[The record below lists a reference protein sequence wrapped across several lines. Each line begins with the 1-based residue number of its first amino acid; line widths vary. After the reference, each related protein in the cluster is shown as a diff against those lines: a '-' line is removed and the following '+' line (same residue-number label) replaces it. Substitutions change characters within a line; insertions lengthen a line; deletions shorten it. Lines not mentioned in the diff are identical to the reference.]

1 MRTIRK
7 IIKFNDDE
15 WQAVCKRAEFLNLRT
30 GTYIRRIAVREVLKV
45 FDMKKF
51 NRVLM
56 SFFRIGNLLE
66 QILKVSKQ
74 EHLPYA
80 DEIQKLLEEVN
91 SCEKTLKKYLS
102 ELKPER
108 LL

>member
-1 MRTIRK
+1 MKSIRK

-15 WQAVCKRAEFLNLRT
+15 WQIVCKRAEFLNLRT

-45 FDMKKF
+45 LDMKKL

-56 SFFRIGNLLE
+56 SFYRIDNLIE
-66 QILKVSKQ
+66 QILRVAKRENSQ
-74 EHLPYA
+74 YTE
-80 DEIQKLLEEVN
+80 EIQKFLDVVNGYEEP
-91 SCEKTLKKYLS
+91 LKKYLS

>member
-15 WQAVCKRAEFLNLRT
+15 WQVVCKRAEFLNLRT

-45 FDMKKF
+45 VDMKKF
-51 NRVLM
+51 NRVLT
-56 SFFRIGNLLE
+56 SFFRIGCLLE
-66 QILKVSKQ
+66 QILRVAKRENSQ
-74 EHLPYA
+74 YTE
-80 DEIQKLLEEVN
+80 EIQKLLEEVN
-91 SCEKTLKKYLS
+91 SCEEPLKKYLS

>member
-1 MRTIRK
+1 MKNIRK
-7 IIKFNDDE
+7 IIKFSEDE
-15 WQAVCKRAEFLNLRT
+15 WQAVCKRAKFLNLRT

-51 NRVLM
+51 NLVLM

-66 QILKVSKQ
+66 QILRVAMR
-74 EHLPYA
+74 EHSQYTE
-80 DEIQKLLEEVN
+80 EIQKLLEEVN
-91 SCEKTLKKYLS
+91 SCEEPLKKYLS

>member
-1 MRTIRK
+1 MKNIRK
-7 IIKFNDDE
+7 IIKFNDNE
-15 WQAVCKRAEFLNLRT
+15 WQTVCKRAEFLNLRT

-45 FDMKKF
+45 FDMKKL

-56 SFFRIGNLLE
+56 SFFRIENLLE
-66 QILKVSKQ
+66 QILRVAMR
-74 EHLPYA
+74 EHSQYTE
-80 DEIQKLLEEVN
+80 EIQKLLDVVN
-91 SCEKTLKKYLS
+91 EYEKPLKKYLS

>member
-1 MRTIRK
+1 MKNIRK

-15 WQAVCKRAEFLNLRT
+15 WQSVCKRAEFLNLRT

-45 FDMKKF
+45 VDMKKF
-51 NRVLM
+51 NLVLM

-66 QILKVSKQ
+66 QILRVAKR
-74 EHLPYA
+74 EHSQYTE
-80 DEIQKLLEEVN
+80 EIQKLLEEVN
-91 SCEKTLKKYLS
+91 RCEEPLKKYLS

>member
-30 GTYIRRIAVREVLKV
+30 GTYIRRIAVQEIIKKY
-45 FDMKKF
+45 DMKKF
-51 NRVLM
+51 NHVLV
-56 SFFRIGNLLE
+56 SFHRIGNLLE
-66 QILKVSKQ
+66 QILRVAMR
-74 EHLPYA
+74 EHSQYTE
-80 DEIQKLLEEVN
+80 EIQKLLEELN
-91 SCEKTLKKYLS
+91 SCEEPLKKYLS

>member
-1 MRTIRK
+1 MKNIRK
-7 IIKFNDDE
+7 IIKFNEDE
-15 WQAVCKRAEFLNLRT
+15 WQTVCKRAKFLNLRA
-30 GTYIRRIAVREVLKV
+30 GAYIRIIAVQEVLKV

-66 QILKVSKQ
+66 QILRVAMR
-74 EHLPYA
+74 EHSQYT
-80 DEIQKLLEEVN
+80 DELQKLLEMVN
-91 SCEKTLKKYLS
+91 SYDEPFEKYLS
-102 ELKPER
+102 ELKIKR

>member
-7 IIKFNDDE
+7 IIKFNDYE
-15 WQAVCKRAEFLNLRT
+15 WQAVCKRAKFLNLRT

-45 FDMKKF
+45 VDMKKF
-51 NRVLM
+51 NLVLM

-66 QILKVSKQ
+66 QILRVAMH
-74 EHLPYA
+74 EHSQYTE
-80 DEIQKLLEEVN
+80 EIQKLLEEVN
-91 SCEKTLKKYLS
+91 SCEKPLKKYLS

>member
-1 MRTIRK
+1 MKNIRK
-7 IIKFNDDE
+7 IIKFNEDE
-15 WQAVCKRAEFLNLRT
+15 WQTVCKRAEFLNLRT
-30 GTYIRRIAVREVLKV
+30 GTYIRIIAFQEVLKV
-45 FDMKKF
+45 YDMKKF

-66 QILKVSKQ
+66 QILRISIR
-74 EHLPYA
+74 EHSQYTE
-80 DEIQKLLEEVN
+80 EIKKLLDVVNDCEEPFQ
-91 SCEKTLKKYLS
+91 KYLS

>member
-1 MRTIRK
+1 MKNIRK
-7 IIKFNDDE
+7 FIKFTDDE
-15 WQAVCKRAEFLNLRT
+15 WHAVCKRAEFLNLRT
-30 GTYIRRIAVREVLKV
+30 GTYIRKIAVREVLKV

-51 NRVLM
+51 NLVLM

-66 QILKVSKQ
+66 QILRVAKR
-74 EHLPYA
+74 EHSQYTE
-80 DEIQKLLEEVN
+80 EIQKLLEEVN
-91 SCEKTLKKYLS
+91 NCEEPLKKYLS

>member
-15 WQAVCKRAEFLNLRT
+15 WQAVCKRAKFLNLRT

-45 FDMKKF
+45 VDMKKF
-51 NRVLM
+51 NLVLI

-66 QILKVSKQ
+66 QILRVAMR
-74 EHLPYA
+74 EHSQYIE
-80 DEIQKLLEEVN
+80 EIQKLLEEVN
-91 SCEKTLKKYLS
+91 SCEEPLKKYLS